1 MNVVAES
8 PRTEEVVD
16 LRAMWQIVLAGRWW
30 VLTSVA
36 IFTAVF
42 VAVALLGTPVYRVS
56 AVMIPATNERNTLN
70 ASLSSALG
78 TLGGLAGFSGLTGTP
93 NDSDT
98 EEALAVLRSRQFTE
112 SFITDEK
119 LMPKLFPN
127 KWDEAR
133 GHWSVPE
140 EEVPTLAR
148 TYKYFDRKI
157 RSVSRDKKSGL
168 VTLQIEFRDRHEAAR
183 WANEL
188 MRRLNAEMRARAI
201 ANADASLGFLE
212 NELKSTSVV
221 EMREAINRLI
231 EAQIRQRMLANVTEE
246 YAFRVVDA
254 ALPPDADDPV
264 RPRKVLMSA
273 AGPAVGLIVG
283 VVLVLAMA
291 MMRPVAHGP
300 RV

>member
-1 MNVVAES
+1 MNVVADS
-8 PRTEEVVD
+8 PGTDEVVD
-16 LRAMWQIVLAGRWW
+16 LRAMWQVVRAGRWW
-30 VLTSVA
+30 IFASMVL
-36 IFTAVF
+36 FTVVF
-42 VAVALLGTPVYRVS
+42 VAVALLSTPVYRV
-56 AVMIPATNERNTLN
+56 ATVMVPASNERNTLS

-78 TLGGLAGFSGLTGTP
+78 TLGGLAGLSGIAGNLNESG
-93 NDSDT
+93 T

-119 LMPKLFPN
+119 LMPRLFPH
-127 KWDEAR
+127 KWDETR
-133 GHWSVPE
+133 GQWAVPE
-140 EEVPTLAR
+140 KKVPTLAR

-157 RSVSRDKKSGL
+157 RGVSRDKKTGL
-168 VTLQIEFRDRHEAAR
+168 VTLQIEFRDRNEAAR

-188 MRRLNAEMRARAI
+188 VRRLNAEMRARAI

-212 NELKSTSVV
+212 KELESTSVV
-221 EMREAINRLI
+221 EMRQAINRLI
-231 EAQIRQRMLANVTEE
+231 EAQIKQRMLANVTEE

-283 VVLVLAMA
+283 VALVLIMA
-291 MMRPVAHGP
+291 AIRRPARGP

>member
-1 MNVVAES
+1 MNVVADS
-8 PRTEEVVD
+8 PGTEEMLD
-16 LRAMWQIVLAGRWW
+16 LRTMWQIVLIGRWW
-30 VLTSVA
+30 ILSSVA
-36 IFTAVF
+36 IFTVVF
-42 VAVALLGTPVYRVS
+42 VAVALLSTPVYRVTT
-56 AVMIPATNERNTLN
+56 VMVPATNERNTLN

-78 TLGGLAGFSGLTGTP
+78 TLGGMAGLPGLTGTL
-93 NDSDT
+93 SESTT

-112 SFITDEK
+112 GFIADEK
-119 LMPKLFPN
+119 LMPRLFPD

-133 GHWSVPE
+133 GQWAVPD

-157 RSVSRDKKSGL
+157 RSVSRDKKTGL

-188 MRRLNAEMRARAI
+188 VRRLNAEMRARAI

-221 EMREAINRLI
+221 EMRQAINRLI

-291 MMRPVAHGP
+291 VMRRAAHGP
-300 RV
+300 RL